1 MEFLERVRNMAPE
14 QIERTILDMAT
25 SASNDSLIQMV
36 MMASQLVDGQIARQA
51 VKAITANL
59 ARGEED
65 QTVRILK
72 RIIAEVS
79 PECLRTLGRSLF
91 INGLL
96 RSSVIRADFNR
107 RHGFAPP
114 FTMLI
119 SPTSLCNLNCKGCY
133 AAGYVRRK
141 GLPYDLL
148 DRILSEAHE
157 MGIFFILLTGGEPLV
172 RKDDLFHLFEKH
184 SDMFFMFFTNGTLV
198 DDAVVHDLHRLGN
211 TAPILS
217 LEGFEKATDERRGKG
232 VYGQV
237 MNAMDVLKAKGVP
250 FGTALTVTRHNIEE
264 VTCDQFFGHL
274 HKKGVLIAW
283 LFLFMPMGPD
293 SDASLMPTP
302 EQRRYLGERGIAL
315 REKYPIFIFDFK
327 NDAHRVGGCRAGGY
341 NYFHIN
347 PNGDVEPC
355 VFAHF
360 AVDNIH
366 EKSLLEVLTS
376 DFFRGIRDRQPYSD
390 NPLTPCMI
398 IDSPHVFRDVVQSCA
413 AYPTH
418 SDARSGLER
427 TQNYIKDYS
436 ERLKAIYDPI
446 WEEQKRRQHC
456 S

>member
-51 VKAITANL
+51 VKALTANL

-157 MGIFFILLTGGEPLV
+157 M
-172 RKDDLFHLFEKH
+172 D
-184 SDMFFMFFTNGTLV
+184 
-198 DDAVVHDLHRLGN
+198 
-211 TAPILS
+211 
-217 LEGFEKATDERRGKG
+217 
-232 VYGQV
+232 
-237 MNAMDVLKAKGVP
+237 
-250 FGTALTVTRHNIEE
+250 
-264 VTCDQFFGHL
+264 GH
-274 HKKGVLIAW
+274 
-283 LFLFMPMGPD
+283 
-293 SDASLMPTP
+293 
-302 EQRRYLGERGIAL
+302 
-315 REKYPIFIFDFK
+315 
-327 NDAHRVGGCRAGGY
+327 
-341 NYFHIN
+341 
-347 PNGDVEPC
+347 
-355 VFAHF
+355 
-360 AVDNIH
+360 
-366 EKSLLEVLTS
+366 
-376 DFFRGIRDRQPYSD
+376 
-390 NPLTPCMI
+390 
-398 IDSPHVFRDVVQSCA
+398 
-413 AYPTH
+413 
-418 SDARSGLER
+418 
-427 TQNYIKDYS
+427 
-436 ERLKAIYDPI
+436 
-446 WEEQKRRQHC
+446 
-456 S
+456 